1 MNKKEASNLL
11 NEIFDTNIHWEKLS
25 KSELEQLIGVLND
38 PRKVIKITLK
48 LVSVED
54 LESEITKVIVRKVRQ
69 QVKDRIAGLEILEY
83 AKKVLQEKL

>member
-1 MNKKEASNLL
+1 MDKKEASKLL
-11 NEIFDTNIHWEKLS
+11 NEIFGTDIRWEKLS
-25 KSELEQLIGVLND
+25 KSELEQLTDVLND

-54 LESEITKVIVRKVRQ
+54 LENEITKVVIKKVRQ